1 MFRAQT
7 QSKGRWG
14 GCWSPTPRALEVGGS
29 PRGAGHQGTREAEQR
44 AARAALKLAP
54 PVAHARAPPS
64 PSPKAPSQW
73 ASRKGRARKRGTGRG
88 GAARGGREGE
98 GGLRLTDGSLQPILL
113 AASPLA
119 SVLGSVLRPTFP
131 SSSPPPLRLTPLR
144 PAPPP
149 LPHSAGKSLLE
160 RGGGRSG
167 RLVWSLEAEL
177 TGARTNRR

>member
-7 QSKGRWG
+7 QSEGRVLG
-14 GCWSPTPRALEVGGS
+14 PQAEVLKVGGS

-44 AARAALKLAP
+44 VARAALKLAP
-54 PVAHARAPPS
+54 PLAHARAPPS

-73 ASRKGRARKRGTGRG
+73 ASRKGRARERGTGRG
-88 GAARGGREGE
+88 SHARGKGRRRRAALDGQLTPANPPC
-98 GGLRLTDGSLQPILL
+98 GFSAFFCAGLCSTSHLFFLP
-113 AASPLA
+113 
-119 SVLGSVLRPTFP
+119 
-131 SSSPPPLRLTPLR
+131 PPPLRLTPLL

-177 TGARTNRR
+177 TAARTNRR